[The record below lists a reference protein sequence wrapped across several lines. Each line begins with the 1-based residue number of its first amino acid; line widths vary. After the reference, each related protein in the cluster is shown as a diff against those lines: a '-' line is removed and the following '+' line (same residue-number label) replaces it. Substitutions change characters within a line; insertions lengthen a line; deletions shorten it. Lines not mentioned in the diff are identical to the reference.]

1 MIVRLTSINHVNTA
15 CENIYDKCIRFSN
28 SAEMLLFID
37 KINIVSLLIYHVI
50 EYSSIIFIAGLEF
63 TQGIY

>member
-1 MIVRLTSINHVNTA
+1 MINVYT
-15 CENIYDKCIRFSN
+15 RFSN
-28 SAEMLLFID
+28 SAEILFVN
-37 KINIVSLLIYHVI
+37 KVNIVSLLIYRVI